1 MKQLST
7 FLFVLCTF
15 IVNSQ
20 GLYYPIDDSHSQ
32 VKFSGQLG
40 DWMEVEGS
48 FQKIWGTIY
57 YDEKAP
63 NQTSI
68 SFFIDPVSVV
78 SGNDWRDKHLKNAD
92 FLDVEKFPELKFISQ
107 SAKEKEEKLEVIG
120 TLSFKGKDIPFTVP
134 VELISAPTPD
144 PWGNIRMGYK
154 GQLELSR
161 KALNFGPTEGF
172 WAGNIADVFT
182 ISFVISGS
190 RQNMDRM
197 SMFDRGPL
205 KEVWENALKGEME
218 MVVDTLKKLKVTN
231 ERFSPRIVDLTAQRL
246 HQHGHP
252 KAALQLYQLNATFY
266 PEQSS
271 VLSKLAL
278 SYRNNGDLANCK
290 TFAEK
295 ALALNPQD
303 ALAIELLKAN
313 P

>member
-1 MKQLST
+1 MKKSST
-7 FLFVLCTF
+7 FLFVLCTL
-15 IVNSQ
+15 ILNSQ

-63 NQTSI
+63 TQTSI
-68 SFFIDPVSVV
+68 SFFIDPSSVV
-78 SGNDWRDKHLKNAD
+78 SGNEWRDKHLKNVD
-92 FLDVEKFPELKFISQ
+92 FLDVEKFPELKFVSQ
-107 SAKEKEEKLEVIG
+107 SVQEKEGKLVVNG
-120 TLSFKGKDIPFTVP
+120 TLSFKGKDLPFIVP
-134 VELISAPTPD
+134 VTLISAPTPD

-154 GQLELSR
+154 GQLVLSR
-161 KALNFGPTEGF
+161 KALDFGPTEGF
-172 WAGNIADVFT
+172 WASNIADVFT
-182 ISFVISGS
+182 INFVISGS

-205 KEVWENALKGEME
+205 KKVWENALQGEME
-218 MVVDTLKKLKVTN
+218 MVVDALRQLKVTN

-252 KAALQLYQLNATFY
+252 KAALQLYQLNAAFY
-266 PEQSS
+266 PEKSS
-271 VLSKLAL
+271 VMSKLAL
-278 SYRNNGDLANCK
+278 AHQDNGDLANCK
-290 TFAEK
+290 IFAEK

-303 ALAIELLKAN
+303 ALAIELLKER
-313 P
+313 